1 MLKNKKTTKQNWQ
14 LFFLL
19 LFFIFTQQTQLRNQS
34 DANIHHIVNGNVHV
48 CNQISQLIH
57 GTNYPQRHDKVKVLK
72 TCINNVLELLRMY
85 VLTKL
90 EKEKKVFLEI
100 SVNTKPSTY
109 SCSSLVKIRYI
120 CSRFLFLM
128 SFSAYLSKKIK

>member
-72 TCINNVLELLRMY
+72 TYINNVLELLRMY
-85 VLTKL
+85 VLTKW
-90 EKEKKVFLEI
+90 KKKKVFWR
-100 SVNTKPSTY
+100 SQW
-109 SCSSLVKIRYI
+109 
-120 CSRFLFLM
+120 
-128 SFSAYLSKKIK
+128 